1 MEHLACFAPGMLELG
16 FRTLSDPKRKWHDAA
31 EALTRTCHKMY
42 AMTKSGLS
50 PETARFDDASIAIE
64 TKAFYLRP
72 ETAESVFYMW
82 YFTQDDRYRRMAVDI
97 FRAMK
102 KLKTKYGYA
111 EAKDVSMDPPPLNDV
126 MQSYFIS
133 ETLMYLYLTFAPHG
147 TVNLTKQVFNTE
159 GHPLPIA
166 GLPGDLPPS
175 ISHPQYTLDLPP
187 PVSFKAAPEKA
198 AAEHS

>member
-1 MEHLACFAPGMLELG
+1 
-16 FRTLSDPKRKWHDAA
+16 
-31 EALTRTCHKMY
+31 
-42 AMTKSGLS
+42 
-50 PETARFDDASIAIE
+50 
-64 TKAFYLRP
+64 
-72 ETAESVFYMW
+72 
-82 YFTQDDRYRRMAVDI
+82 MAVDI

-159 GHPLPIA
+159 GPPLPIA

-175 ISHPQYTLDLPP
+175 ISYPQYTLDLPP

-198 AAEHS
+198 VGTASSRREPRFPALSLPWWSTQPA